1 MVGIPKVNRCEHCR
15 RRRVK
20 CDEDWPTCGTCRRA
34 RKVCSGPPRPVK
46 FIHNGDHA
54 MDADNYRGSERAGLI
69 NQNDTASSSRMLLP
83 GDVIEFERAEEDKV
97 TLIQVR
103 QKAAGQGGGTFAKMR
118 RVRPVDL
125 RTPLPGRLSRNCFDH
140 VIARV
145 VCCLQS
151 TAGTEHDITLSIT
164 WADLAPRRLYSSAAF
179 AAAICFYI
187 DTWGKA
193 REAVTPFSTT
203 VIDRK
208 AYGKTLGYLRS
219 ALRDPKQAYD
229 TGTLAAIALIHK
241 IEVDFDGRRCF
252 ATPSS
257 HAAGLYALAA
267 ARGPPRL
274 HDELDV
280 HLCFETMTRL
290 MMHVIMNEEDNF
302 YTHTDW
308 MEAMREA
315 LQAGVIEHSPYKNL
329 YALGLHLAQWP
340 NLAIESRQFH
350 LNPNPLW
357 GLQIAAKISRLSEEL
372 RSFERDKIS
381 PLWAT
386 GALWTVPD
394 LEAPWSEAYHFMDW
408 PTSQIFIMHA
418 TISIAA
424 ARMQAAALEYLGKAN
439 PQLEQ
444 QTLEWSQRIWKS
456 QAYIDRFRLAA
467 IASIASLILSYE
479 SATGHTRE
487 VILTKFQR
495 VSSPLQGHV
504 ATDPVLIK
512 ACRIA
517 TGRIPY
523 PEPYSSITGA
533 PIVCHGHSGLSRL
546 PSQQIEF

>member
-1 MVGIPKVNRCEHCR
+1 
-15 RRRVK
+15 
-20 CDEDWPTCGTCRRA
+20 
-34 RKVCSGPPRPVK
+34 
-46 FIHNGDHA
+46 
-54 MDADNYRGSERAGLI
+54 
-69 NQNDTASSSRMLLP
+69 MLLP
-83 GDVIEFERAEEDKV
+83 GDFIEFERAEEDKV
-97 TLIQVR
+97 TLVQVR
-103 QKAAGQGGGTFAKMR
+103 QKAADHGGGTFAKMR
-118 RVRPVDL
+118 HVRPVDL
-125 RTPLPGRLSRNCFDH
+125 RTSLPGRISRNCVDH
-140 VIARV
+140 VVAQV
-145 VCCLQS
+145 VCCLES
-151 TAGTEHDITLSIT
+151 TAGTEHDIALNIT
-164 WADLAPRRLYSSAAF
+164 WADLAPRRLYSSSAF
-179 AAAICFYI
+179 AAAISFYI
-187 DTWGKA
+187 NTWEKA
-193 REAVTPFSTT
+193 RQAAAPFSTT

-219 ALRDPKQAYD
+219 ALRDPQQAYD

-302 YTHTDW
+302 YTHMDW

-315 LQAGVIEHSPYKNL
+315 LRAGVVEHSPYKNL

-372 RSFERDKIS
+372 HDFEKDKIS
-381 PLWAT
+381 PLWDI
-386 GALWTVPD
+386 GVLWTVPD

-408 PTSQIFIMHA
+408 PTSQVFIMRKSTLFCPTFTIISRSSQKQSTTKLSTDMITPDA

-424 ARMQAAALEYLGKAN
+424 ARMQAAALEYLGKAS

-479 SATGHTRE
+479 SAAGRTRE
-487 VILTKFQR
+487 VILTKLQR
-495 VSSPLQGHV
+495 VSSPLQGYV

-533 PIVCHGHSGLSRL
+533 PIICHGHSGLSRL
-546 PSQQIEF
+546 PS